1 MNMKNTLITFLLLI
15 AAITASAQDF
25 SVFQGGAGSN
35 IRPEGW
41 LKEFLLRQ
49 KSGMTG
55 HPEALSYPYNSCL
68 WNGEI
73 GRNTETY
80 GSDWWRYEQTA
91 YYTDGIIRLGYLID
105 DQDMVDTAVDGIN
118 YTLAHASDKGV
129 LGNPKIESM
138 WPMCVYFRV
147 LEAYYESTGDQR
159 VIDAL
164 HKHYLNF
171 TIEEIGNW

>member
-1 MNMKNTLITFLLLI
+1 MNMKKSLITFLLLI
-15 AAITASAQDF
+15 AAITASAQNF
-25 SVFQGGAGSN
+25 SVFQGGAGSD

-73 GRNTETY
+73 GRNTGTY
-80 GSDWWRYEQTA
+80 GRDWWRYEQTA
-91 YYTDGIIRLGYLID
+91 YYTDGLIRLGYLID

-129 LGNPKIESM
+129 LGNPKIKSM

-147 LEAYYESTGDQR
+147 L
-159 VIDAL
+159 
-164 HKHYLNF
+164 
-171 TIEEIGNW
+171 

>member
-55 HPEALSYPYNSCL
+55 HPEILPFQGRFSAPGENSGC
-68 WNGEI
+68 EVKPV
-73 GRNTETY
+73 R
-80 GSDWWRYEQTA
+80 R
-91 YYTDGIIRLGYLID
+91 
-105 DQDMVDTAVDGIN
+105 
-118 YTLAHASDKGV
+118 
-129 LGNPKIESM
+129 
-138 WPMCVYFRV
+138 F
-147 LEAYYESTGDQR
+147 
-159 VIDAL
+159 
-164 HKHYLNF
+164 
-171 TIEEIGNW
+171 